1 MVADCLWQF
10 LAALLI
16 VILVSHHSFI
26 CMQGLTTFYSSV
38 YVAKDNTENCF
49 LCSHDDSNKS
59 VPSTSSEL
67 VDSIWV
73 PTQEGKQTS
82 QESGSA
88 SESSRAN
95 QALVRNVNCH
105 LGSQAQGLYG
115 K

>member
-10 LAALLI
+10 LAVLLI
-16 VILVSHHSFI
+16 AMLVSHHSFI

-49 LCSHDDSNKS
+49 LCSHDDSSKS
-59 VPSTSSEL
+59 FPSTSSEL

-82 QESGSA
+82 QESGST
-88 SESSRAN
+88 SESPRAN
-95 QALVRNVNCH
+95 QALVRNVNCR
-105 LGSQAQGLYG
+105 LGSQAQGLFG